1 MSNSW
6 EGGDSG
12 GAGGGGAFNQLWHT
26 VISWQDTQ
34 CGQTLMYVSLGV
46 SSRKY
51 NFLLS
56 VCFVTINCQNW
67 KISTKIRPTAHADTG

>member
-1 MSNSW
+1 MIAEELEEEHS
-6 EGGDSG
+6 
-12 GAGGGGAFNQLWHT
+12 
-26 VISWQDTQ
+26 ISFGIQSIISRHATQ